1 MSPIFQST
9 HIQLWPIERLV
20 PYARNA
26 RLHSDNQIDQ
36 IAASIREFGFTNPI
50 LVDNAAGI
58 VAGHARMAAARKLS
72 LAEVPVIVL
81 DHLTEVQKRA
91 YVLVDNK
98 LAENSTWDEEM
109 LNVELQ
115 ALAAD
120 QFDVSLTGFCDAEL
134 DRLLAQVEADPLAD
148 EDAAP
153 AAEQT
158 AITRPGELWL
168 LGRHRVVCGDALAA
182 STYDRL
188 LGGAGADMVITD
200 PPYNVDYHSRSRRI
214 MNDNLGDGFEEF
226 LFQACQNLLGVCRGA
241 VYICMSSSEL
251 ATLQRAF
258 TRAGGH
264 WSTFLIWSKH
274 TFTLGRSDYQR
285 QYEPILYGWKE
296 GGSHYWCG
304 DRDQSDIWEIAKPA
318 VNDLHPTMKPV
329 ELIERAIRNSSRR
342 DDIILD
348 PFGGSGSTVI
358 AAEKLGRPARLIELE
373 ARYVDVIIRR
383 WQDFTGAVA
392 VLDGDGRS
400 FAEITA
406 ERSET
411 AVSGDR
417 DSVGSRRLS

>member
-1 MSPIFQST
+1 M
-9 HIQLWPIERLV
+9 WPIKRLV

-50 LVDNAAGI
+50 LVDSAAGI
-58 VAGHARMAAARKLS
+58 IAGHARMAAARKLS

-115 ALAAD
+115 ALVAD

-134 DRLLAQVEADPLAD
+134 DRLMAQVEAESLAD

-153 AAEQT
+153 AAQQT
-158 AITRPGELWL
+158 AVTQPGELWV
-168 LGRHRVVCGDALAA
+168 LGRHRVVCGDAIEP

-188 LGGAGADMVITD
+188 LGGTGADMVFTD
-200 PPYNVDYHSRSRRI
+200 PPYNVDYQSRSRRI
-214 MNDNLGDGFEEF
+214 MNDNLGDGFDEF
-226 LFQACQNLLGVCRGA
+226 LSQACRNLLGVCRGA

-258 TRAGGH
+258 VQAGGH
-264 WSTFLIWSKH
+264 WSTFVIWSKH

-304 DRDQSDIWEIAKPA
+304 ARDESDIWQIPKPA
-318 VNDLHPTMKPV
+318 INDLHPTMKPI

-348 PFGGSGSTVI
+348 PFGGSGSTMI
-358 AAEKLGRPARLIELE
+358 AAEKLGRTARVIELE

-400 FAEITA
+400 FTEIAA
-406 ERSET
+406 ERSGA
-411 AVSGDR
+411 AVNGD
-417 DSVGSRRLS
+417 SNHVGSAKLS